1 MAITVLVVDDS
12 ALIRQVLGEMIR
24 TAPGFQLVGTANDA
38 YAARDL
44 VNEFAPDVI
53 TLDIEMPRMDGLSF
67 LARLMKARPTPVV
80 MVSTLTES
88 GADATLKALELGA
101 VDFVTKPKLDIKRN
115 LEQYR
120 QELLEKLRAA
130 AIAGEAVRRSARKP
144 PVPGKPLTT
153 HLSVQGTEHLVAIG
167 ASTGGTEA
175 IKSVLAALPVGMP
188 GIVMTQHMPPGFTR
202 SFAER
207 LDRLCRIRVLEAQGG
222 ERILPGHAYLAP
234 GDRHLLVDRSGAD
247 LVCKLSDAP
256 PVNRHR
262 PAVDAMFDSVARV
275 CSATATGVLLT
286 GMGKDGAQG
295 LLTMHQRGART
306 LAQDERSCVVYGMP
320 REAVR
325 LEAVDEVLPLPAIP
339 AALVEHIK
347 RVSRGNRV

>member
-24 TAPGFQLVGTANDA
+24 TAPGFRLVGTANDA

-44 VNEFAPDVI
+44 VNQHAPDVI

-80 MVSTLTES
+80 MVSTLTER
-88 GADATLKALELGA
+88 GADATMKALELGA
-101 VDFVTKPKLDIKRN
+101 VDFVAKPKLDIKRN
-115 LEQYR
+115 LEDYR
-120 QELLEKLRAA
+120 AELLEKLRAA
-130 AIAGEAVRRSARKP
+130 AAAGDAIRRAARKP
-144 PVPGKPLTT
+144 SGPAKPLTT
-153 HLSVQGTEHLVAIG
+153 SLSVEGTEHLIAIG

-175 IKSVLAALPVGMP
+175 IKTVLEVLPVGMP

-207 LDRLCRIRVLEAQGG
+207 LDRLCRINVLEVQGG

-234 GDRHLLVDRSGAD
+234 GDRHLLVERSGAD
-247 LVCKLSDAP
+247 LVCSLSDAP
-256 PVNRHR
+256 PINRHR
-262 PAVDAMFDSVARV
+262 PAVDVMFDSVAKV
-275 CSATATGVLLT
+275 CGASATGVLLT
-286 GMGKDGAQG
+286 GMGKDGARG
-295 LLTMHQRGART
+295 MLTMHQRGART
-306 LAQDERSCVVYGMP
+306 LVQDERSCVVYGMP
-320 REAVR
+320 KEAVR
-325 LEAVDEVLPLPAIP
+325 LEAVDEIHPLTAIP
-339 AALVEHIK
+339 EVLVEHIK